1 MNSFN
6 YRNPV
11 LLIHGFNG
19 TPAIFSGMSVY
30 LAKAGWVVYD
40 LTLVPSN
47 GELGIDQLAQ
57 QVADYIAKTFT
68 PEQPLDLI
76 GFSMGGIVSRY
87 YVQRLGGIDR
97 VQRLLTI
104 ASPHH
109 GTWTAYALERAGC
122 IQLRPEST
130 FLQDLNRDAV
140 VLEKLNFTSIW
151 TPFDLMIV
159 PANSSK
165 MSVGREVQVPVL
177 YHDWM
182 PTDTRSLE
190 AVVAALSEPF
200 RCGHQSARTHNYQR
214 LPQNGG
220 ST

>member
-6 YRNPV
+6 HRNPV

-19 TPAIFSGMSVY
+19 TPAIFSGMSAY

-40 LTLVPSN
+40 LTLMPSN

-57 QVADYIAKTFT
+57 QVADYIAKNFT
-68 PEQPLDLI
+68 PKQPLDLI

-104 ASPHH
+104 SSPHH
-109 GTWTAYALERAGC
+109 GTWTAYALERTGC
-122 IQLRPEST
+122 IQMRPGSI

-140 VLEKLNFTSIW
+140 MLEQLNFTSIW
-151 TPFDLMIV
+151 TPFDLMII

-165 MSVGREVQVPVL
+165 MPVGKEVQVPVL

-182 PTDTRSLE
+182 PVDTGSLE
-190 AVVAALSEPF
+190 AVVAALSEPVK
-200 RCGHQSARTHNYQR
+200 CGRQFVHTHNYQR
-214 LPQNGG
+214 SPQHGG

>member
-1 MNSFN
+1 MNSSN
-6 YRNPV
+6 HRNPV

-19 TPAIFSGMSVY
+19 TPAIFSGMSTY
-30 LAKAGWVVYD
+30 LAKAGWIVYD
-40 LTLVPSN
+40 LTLMPSN

-109 GTWTAYALERAGC
+109 GTWTAYVFERAGC
-122 IQLRPEST
+122 IQMRPEST
-130 FLQDLNRDAV
+130 FLQDLNRDAAM
-140 VLEKLNFTSIW
+140 LEKLNFTSIW

-165 MSVGREVQVPVL
+165 MPVGREVQVPVL

-182 PTDTRSLE
+182 PVDTRSLE
-190 AVVAALSEPF
+190 AVVAALSEPV
-200 RCGHQSARTHNYQR
+200 RCGHQFVHTHNHQK
-214 LPQNGG
+214 LPQHGG